1 MPQLRFVWSWAFR
14 RTYVLFCFV
23 LFGFVLFCFVFFVCL
38 FLFFCFSF
46 FLFFCFFFVF
56 LVFLVWGPGLGSW
69 LWASLPG
76 PRLWGSG
83 PGTKKTQK
91 TKKLKKQKSKETKKL
106 DCLVSL
112 FVFCFLFFCFFWFGT
127 WPGASEPWAGEGG
140 PEPAPQPWPRAL
152 RLWARCQHPNQ
163 KPAPSSAQGSEA
175 LGQVLAPK
183 PKISVYGIAW
193 LSIASYSVVWYD
205 II

>member
-1 MPQLRFVWSWAFR
+1 MSYHNTLYDAMLSHAMPYTFIF
-14 RTYVLFCFV
+14 
-23 LFGFVLFCFVFFVCL
+23 
-38 FLFFCFSF
+38 
-46 FLFFCFFFVF
+46 
-56 LVFLVWGPGLGSW
+56 GLG
-69 LWASLPG
+69 AS
-76 PRLWGSG
+76 
-83 PGTKKTQK
+83 
-91 TKKLKKQKSKETKKL
+91 
-106 DCLVSL
+106 
-112 FVFCFLFFCFFWFGT
+112 T
-127 WPGASEPWAGEGG
+127 WPKASEPWAGEGG
-140 PEPAPQPWPRAL
+140 PEQAPQPWPGAL